1 MFWIHETDYDIKE
14 NRIVKEIILVFVS
27 FCDTSV
33 IKSG

>member
-1 MFWIHETDYDIKE
+1 MFWIHETDYDIEE
-14 NRIVKEIILVFVS
+14 NGIVNRDNLVFVS

>member
-14 NRIVKEIILVFVS
+14 NRIVNGDNIGL
-27 FCDTSV
+27 CLCV